1 MFEFDD
7 VKVCYGGA
15 CAVNHVSF
23 TLAPG
28 EIVGLFG
35 ENGAGKTTLMK
46 AALGFLPLSGGTVKL
61 DGIRPGPAN
70 YERIAYAASSNTFF
84 GGLTAKEHL
93 EFYRMQF
100 PKFDG
105 NRFRLLME
113 FFEIPEKKAVRT
125 LSAGQKNQFET
136 ILALSQGADYI
147 FMDEPFAGNDLFNR
161 EDFYKVLLGM
171 LGPTECLMIST
182 HLVEEIKHVIGR
194 ALLMKKG
201 QLIGDI
207 TTEQLEEEG
216 TDLADWVRNC
226 YHYQADRVA
235 KALQSAS
242 ADGRRGDGYDS

>member
-1 MFEFDD
+1 
-7 VKVCYGGA
+7 
-15 CAVNHVSF
+15 
-23 TLAPG
+23 
-28 EIVGLFG
+28 
-35 ENGAGKTTLMK
+35 
-46 AALGFLPLSGGTVKL
+46 
-61 DGIRPGPAN
+61 
-70 YERIAYAASSNTFF
+70 
-84 GGLTAKEHL
+84 
-93 EFYRMQF
+93 MQF

-105 NRFRLLME
+105 NRFRLQME